1 MSNPPAERSPRRTSP
16 PSRVSGPLPSRR
28 ALLGAGLG
36 AAAVGALSGCGSP
49 VTRGLF
55 GVAPP
60 PSKLTFWNLFTGGD
74 GANMI
79 AMEDVYSAH
88 HPATD
93 LNATVLA
100 WGTPYYTKL
109 ALATAGGAPPD
120 VAILHLSRLQ
130 TFVDAGLVSE
140 FTSAE
145 LDSAGMPT
153 SDFTPAAIQK
163 ATVGGKVHAV
173 PLDTH
178 PFVMFYNETVCR
190 KAGLL
195 DADGSLKPIHG
206 PDELTAALRA
216 AQRVTGHYGG
226 VVAVTNDPS
235 TNLRFFATLYYQLG
249 GTFLA
254 DHGTKITIDDD
265 LAIKALTYLRSL
277 TRSGLMPSSVDPTGV
292 TSLFSTGKAGF
303 LFDGEWQIP
312 TYEATSLKFNV
323 VPVPHLY
330 GPKLATYADSHS
342 FVIPTNGAMDAERR
356 SHAVTFIKSILQN
369 SRTWAKGGH
378 IPAWLPVRDSA
389 AFKAMK
395 PQANYVAAADA
406 AQYDP
411 PGWYSGAGS
420 EFENVVGAAIAGSQ
434 SGATSPAGA
443 VRAMRD
449 GLRPYASAKPPVA

>member
-1 MSNPPAERSPRRTSP
+1 
-16 PSRVSGPLPSRR
+16 
-28 ALLGAGLG
+28 
-36 AAAVGALSGCGSP
+36 
-49 VTRGLF
+49 
-55 GVAPP
+55 
-60 PSKLTFWNLFTGGD
+60 
-74 GANMI
+74 
-79 AMEDVYSAH
+79 
-88 HPATD
+88 
-93 LNATVLA
+93 
-100 WGTPYYTKL
+100 
-109 ALATAGGAPPD
+109 
-120 VAILHLSRLQ
+120 
-130 TFVDAGLVSE
+130 
-140 FTSAE
+140 
-145 LDSAGMPT
+145 
-153 SDFTPAAIQK
+153 
-163 ATVGGKVHAV
+163 
-173 PLDTH
+173 
-178 PFVMFYNETVCR
+178 MFYNETVCR

-420 EFENVVGAAIAGSQ
+420 EFENVVGAAIAGP
-434 SGATSPAGA
+434 SPAPRRPRVPCARCATACGPTPPPNRRWDEEQHTWPPQSSMTA
-443 VRAMRD
+443 RSSAPVRPRAADRAAAATRTVPA
-449 GLRPYASAKPPVA
+449 GRSAHRSWCSTCSS

>member
-1 MSNPPAERSPRRTSP
+1 MITMEEKYSKQHPHSD
-16 PSRVSGPLPSRR
+16 
-28 ALLGAGLG
+28 
-36 AAAVGALSGCGSP
+36 LS
-49 VTRGLF
+49 
-55 GVAPP
+55 
-60 PSKLTFWNLFTGGD
+60 
-74 GANMI
+74 
-79 AMEDVYSAH
+79 
-88 HPATD
+88 
-93 LNATVLA
+93 ATVLA

-130 TFVDAGLVSE
+130 TFVDAGLV
-140 FTSAE
+140 TALTAE
-145 LDSAGMPT
+145 EMAAAGMPT
-153 SDFTPAAIQK
+153 AKFTPAAIRK

-178 PFVMFYNETVCR
+178 PFVMFYNEDVCR

-195 DADGSLKPIHG
+195 DSDGMLKPIHG
-206 PDELTAALRA
+206 PAELTAALRA
-216 AQRVTGHYGG
+216 AKKVTGHYGG
-226 VVAVTNDPS
+226 VAAVTNDPS

-254 DHGTKITIDDD
+254 DHGTRITIDDE
-265 LAIKALTYLRSL
+265 LAVKALTYLRSL
-277 TRSGLMPSSVDPTGV
+277 TRSGLLPQSVDPTGV

-312 TYEATSLKFNV
+312 TYEATKIKFNV

-342 FVIPTNGAMDAERR
+342 FVIPAGSADDAERR
-356 SHAVTFIKSILQN
+356 SQALTFIKSLLN
-369 SRTWAKGGH
+369 SSRTWAKGGH

-389 AFKAMK
+389 AFEQMK

-420 EFENVVGAAIAGSQ
+420 EFENIVGAAIAGSQ
-434 SGATSPAGA
+434 SGATSPATA
-443 VRAMRD
+443 VRKMRA
-449 GLRPYASAKPPVA
+449 GLQPYASAKPPVG

>member
-1 MSNPPAERSPRRTSP
+1 MTSPPAARSPRQPSSP
-16 PSRVSGPLPSRR
+16 TRR
-28 ALLGAGLG
+28 ALLGAGIG
-36 AAAVGALSGCGSP
+36 AAAAGMLSGCGSP
-49 VTRGLF
+49 VARGLF

-60 PSKLTFWNLFTGGD
+60 VSKLTFWNLFSGGD

-79 AMEDVYSAH
+79 AMEDVYSKR
-88 HPATD
+88 HPSTD
-93 LNATVLA
+93 LSATVLA

-145 LDSAGMPT
+145 MESAGMPA
-153 SDFTPAAIQK
+153 SKFTPAAIKK
-163 ATVGGKVHAV
+163 ATFDDKVHAI

-178 PFVMFYNETVCR
+178 PFVMFYNEAVCR

-195 DADGSLKPIHG
+195 DSDGSLKPITG
-206 PDELTAALRA
+206 PGELTAALRA
-216 AQRVTGHYGG
+216 AKKVTGHYGG
-226 VVAVTNDPS
+226 VVAITNDPS

-254 DHGTKITIDDD
+254 DHGTKVTIDDD
-265 LAIKALTYLRSL
+265 LAVKALTYMRSL
-277 TRSGLMPSSVDPTGV
+277 TRSGLMPGSVDPTGV
-292 TSLFSTGKAGF
+292 TSLFSTGKVGF

-312 TYEATSLKFNV
+312 TYEATKLKFSV
-323 VPVPHLY
+323 APVPHLY
-330 GPKLATYADSHS
+330 GPKPASYADSHS
-342 FVIPTNGAMDAERR
+342 FVIPRNSAMDAERR
-356 SHAVTFIKSILQN
+356 SHALAFIRSILGN
-369 SRTWAKGGH
+369 SQTWAKGGH

-389 AFKAMK
+389 QFKAMK
-395 PQANYVAAADA
+395 PQADYVAAADA

-443 VRAMRD
+443 VRAMRS
-449 GLRPYASAKPPVA
+449 GLKPYASAKPPVG